1 MAVKYTRDGD
11 QNWKAEVTQ
20 VGAGTSEPILI
31 PGWVEEV
38 SVGVFPAASAT
49 VQYTLDPEND
59 VDAAPGAADWI
70 AWEAGSVVVDS
81 GYPANS
87 TVTAVRVVA
96 VGGGAVLKIAGKR
109 KTVRIR

>member
-1 MAVKYTRDGD
+1 MGYFRRRLRQYSTH
-11 QNWKAEVTQ
+11 
-20 VGAGTSEPILI
+20 LI
-31 PGWVEEV
+31 QKMM
-38 SVGVFPAASAT
+38 S
-49 VQYTLDPEND
+49 
-59 VDAAPGAADWI
+59 DAAPGAADWI